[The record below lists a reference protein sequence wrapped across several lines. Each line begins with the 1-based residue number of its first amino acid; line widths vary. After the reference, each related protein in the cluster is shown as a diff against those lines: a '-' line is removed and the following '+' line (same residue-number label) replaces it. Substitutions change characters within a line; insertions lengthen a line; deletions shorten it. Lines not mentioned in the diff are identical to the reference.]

1 MTSPG
6 EFTATGRRL
15 GLQLRQWLASDPER
29 LRSGTAIANRLID
42 ALGADDSL
50 RGPIR
55 DLTSRPQLLQAL
67 HSQGASQ
74 QAAVTSLRQQLAET
88 YAPGVLLQLL
98 ALLDAATGLRGENRD
113 GPAKD
118 AADEPRSTGRS
129 GTSASRTERNAEDSA
144 QRKNSN
150 ENRGEDSGLEPP
162 CLAPGWQPLLHA
174 VAPGIALAAS
184 AALVFGW
191 LAQELDQRLF
201 DGWGWSGGVVLVL
214 LLGLLQAL
222 AIGPLRGLRRR
233 WSLNERQA
241 IQPRHAW
248 RWIGASWIHVN
259 GLEASLN
266 LVLLLILLG
275 ASPLPLGQ
283 VILRYGLT
291 ALACLIP
298 PVLLAQRFGV
308 RRRWSGAAGPISALI
323 ALAAGLSLL
332 HWRAMA
338 FDTPLFQIPAWV
350 LLLVVG
356 ALQLS
361 WQLPRQAGDPISRPW
376 QRLLCSSW
384 TWGLLLGLGWAVISR
399 VRELL

>member
-6 EFTATGRRL
+6 EFTATGRRV
-15 GLQLRQWLASDPER
+15 GLQLRQWLASEPDR

-55 DLTSRPQLLQAL
+55 DLTSRPQLLQVL
-67 HSQGASQ
+67 HSQGGSQ
-74 QAAVTSLRQQLAET
+74 QAAMTSLQQQLAET
-88 YAPGVLLQLL
+88 YAPAVLRQLL
-98 ALLDAATGLRGENRD
+98 DLLDAATGLQRQEQKHSD
-113 GPAKD
+113 PTDPSDPVVPAAWPAKPTRGTD
-118 AADEPRSTGRS
+118 QAAGANAAEQNPPLP
-129 GTSASRTERNAEDSA
+129 SRER
-144 QRKNSN
+144 
-150 ENRGEDSGLEPP
+150 P
-162 CLAPGWQPLLHA
+162 CGWQPLLHA
-174 VAPGIALAAS
+174 IAPGIALAAS
-184 AALVFGW
+184 GVLVLSW
-191 LAQELDQRLF
+191 LAQEVDRRLF
-201 DGWGWSGGVVLVL
+201 DGWGWSGGVVIVL

-222 AIGPLRGLRRR
+222 AIGPVRGLRRR
-233 WSLNERQA
+233 WSLNDQQA

-259 GLEASLN
+259 GLEAGLN

-275 ASPLPLGQ
+275 ASPLPLSQ

-298 PVLLAQRFGV
+298 AVVLAQRFGV

-332 HWRAMA
+332 HWRSMA
-338 FDTPLFQIPAWV
+338 FDTPLFPIPAWV

-361 WQLPRQAGDPISRPW
+361 WQLPRQAGERTSRPW
-376 QRLLCSSW
+376 QRLLCTSW
-384 TWGLLLGLGWAVISR
+384 TWGLLLGLSWALISR

>member
-6 EFTATGRRL
+6 ESTALGRRL
-15 GLQLRQWLASDPER
+15 GLQLRQWIEAEPER

-74 QAAVTSLRQQLAET
+74 QAAISSLSQQLAQT
-88 YAPGVLLQLL
+88 YAPAVLHQLL
-98 ALLDAATGLRGENRD
+98 ALLEAATGTERSQGSGCSIND
-113 GPAKD
+113 TAKSVPHGPVGTTRSNGAKD
-118 AADEPRSTGRS
+118 PQNATSEEALRPEPGNRPSGWEPLVQAAS
-129 GTSASRTERNAEDSA
+129 
-144 QRKNSN
+144 
-150 ENRGEDSGLEPP
+150 
-162 CLAPGWQPLLHA
+162 
-174 VAPGIALAAS
+174 PGIALAAS
-184 AALVFGW
+184 ATLVFSW
-191 LAQELDQRLF
+191 FAQELDRSLF
-201 DGWGWSGGVVLVL
+201 DGWGWSGGVVLVVV
-214 LLGLLQAL
+214 LGLLQAL
-222 AIGPLRGLRRR
+222 AIGPLPGLRRR
-233 WSLNERQA
+233 WSLNEHQA
-241 IQPRHAW
+241 IQPRQAW
-248 RWIGASWIHVN
+248 RWIGESWIHVN
-259 GLEASLN
+259 GLEAGLN
-266 LVLLLILLG
+266 LLLLLIVLG
-275 ASPLPLGQ
+275 ASPLPLSQ

-298 PVLLAQRFGV
+298 PVLLAQHFGV
-308 RRRWSGAAGPISALI
+308 ARTWSGAAGPISSLI

-332 HWRAMA
+332 HWRVMA
-338 FDTPLFQIPAWV
+338 FETPLFTIPAWV

-361 WQLPRQAGDPISRPW
+361 WQLPRQTEEDTSPPW

>member
-1 MTSPG
+1 M
-6 EFTATGRRL
+6 
-15 GLQLRQWLASDPER
+15 
-29 LRSGTAIANRLID
+29 
-42 ALGADDSL
+42 
-50 RGPIR
+50 
-55 DLTSRPQLLQAL
+55 
-67 HSQGASQ
+67 
-74 QAAVTSLRQQLAET
+74 
-88 YAPGVLLQLL
+88 LLQLL
-98 ALLDAATGLRGENRD
+98 ALLDAATGVRGENRD
-113 GPAKD
+113 GPVME
-118 AADEPRSTGRS
+118 AADEPLPAGRA
-129 GTSASRTERNAEDSA
+129 GILDSRTERRAEDNAERKDSDA
-144 QRKNSN
+144 NSHAN
-150 ENRGEDSGLEPP
+150 SGEDPGLEPP
-162 CLAPGWQPLLHA
+162 CQPPGWQPLLHA

-191 LAQELDQRLF
+191 LAQELDRRVF

-214 LLGLLQAL
+214 VLGLLQAL

-248 RWIGASWIHVN
+248 RWIGASWIHVH

-266 LVLLLILLG
+266 LLLLLILLG

-291 ALACLIP
+291 ALACLTP
-298 PVLLAQRFGV
+298 AVVLAQRFGV

-361 WQLPRQAGDPISRPW
+361 WQLPRQAGDRSSRPW

>member
-6 EFTATGRRL
+6 ASTATGRRL
-15 GLQLRQWLASDPER
+15 GLQLRQWLASEPER

-67 HSQGASQ
+67 HGEGTSQ
-74 QAAVTSLRQQLAET
+74 QAAVSGLRQQLAET
-88 YAPGVLLQLL
+88 YAPAVLDQLL
-98 ALLDAATGLRGENRD
+98 ALLDTATGVARAD
-113 GPAKD
+113 VID
-118 AADEPRSTGRS
+118 AAAIDEVITD
-129 GTSASRTERNAEDSA
+129 AEA
-144 QRKNSN
+144 
-150 ENRGEDSGLEPP
+150 EELP
-162 CLAPGWQPLLHA
+162 QPSLSSDWPLLLHA
-174 VAPGIALAAS
+174 VAPGVALAAS
-184 AALVFGW
+184 AALVFSW
-191 LAQELDQRLF
+191 LAQELDRRLF
-201 DGWGWSGGVVLVL
+201 DSWGWSGGVVLVL
-214 LLGLLQAL
+214 VLGLLQAL

-233 WSLNERQA
+233 WSLNDHQA
-241 IQPRHAW
+241 IQPQHAW
-248 RWIGASWIHVN
+248 RWIGSTWLHVH

-266 LVLLLILLG
+266 LLLLLILLG
-275 ASPLPLGQ
+275 TTPLPLGQ

-298 PVLLAQRFGV
+298 PVLLAKHFGV

-323 ALAAGLSLL
+323 ALAACLSLL

-338 FDTPLFQIPAWV
+338 FETPLMPIPAWV

-361 WQLPRQAGDPISRPW
+361 WQLPRQADDGTSQPW
-376 QRLLCSSW
+376 QRLLCSTWS
-384 TWGLLLGLGWAVISR
+384 WGLLFGFGWGVVSR

>member
-6 EFTATGRRL
+6 ESTATGRRL
-15 GLQLRQWLASDPER
+15 GLQLRQWLATEPER

-55 DLTSRPQLLQAL
+55 DLSSRPQLLQAL
-67 HSQGASQ
+67 HSRGASQ
-74 QAAVTSLRQQLAET
+74 QAAVAGLSQQLAQT
-88 YAPGVLLQLL
+88 YAPVVLEQLL
-98 ALLDAATGLRGENRD
+98 ALLDAATGLEQMGQQTPPPAFASRRQTRD
-113 GPAKD
+113 GPGP
-118 AADEPRSTGRS
+118 EVV
-129 GTSASRTERNAEDSA
+129 GTAGGGMNI
-144 QRKNSN
+144 
-150 ENRGEDSGLEPP
+150 
-162 CLAPGWQPLLHA
+162 PGWQPLLHA
-174 VAPGIALAAS
+174 LAPGIALAAS
-184 AALVFGW
+184 AALVFCW
-191 LAQELDQRLF
+191 LAQELDRGLF

-214 LLGLLQAL
+214 VLGLLQAL
-222 AIGPLRGLRRR
+222 AIGPLRRLRRH
-233 WSLNERQA
+233 WSLNDRQA

-248 RWIGASWIHVN
+248 RWVGASWIHVN

-275 ASPLPLGQ
+275 ASPLPLAQ
-283 VILRYGLT
+283 VILRYDLT

-298 PVLLAQRFGV
+298 AVVLAQRFGV
-308 RRRWSGAAGPISALI
+308 RRRWSGAGGPVGALI
-323 ALAAGLSLL
+323 GLAAGLSLL
-332 HWRAMA
+332 HWRVMTFAM
-338 FDTPLFQIPAWV
+338 PLFPIPAWV

-361 WQLPRQAGDPISRPW
+361 WQLPRQGGDQTSRPW

-384 TWGLLLGLGWAVISR
+384 TWGLLLGLVWALISR

>member
-6 EFTATGRRL
+6 ESTALGRRL
-15 GLQLRQWLASDPER
+15 GLQLRQWIEAEPER

-42 ALGADDSL
+42 ALGSDDNL

-67 HSQGASQ
+67 FSQGASQ
-74 QAAVTSLRQQLAET
+74 QAAVSSLSLQLAQT
-88 YAPGVLLQLL
+88 YAPAVLQQLL
-98 ALLDAATGLRGENRD
+98 ALLEAATGSRVAPAPLDASGPD
-113 GPAKD
+113 GDRAVE
-118 AADEPRSTGRS
+118 ATGS
-129 GTSASRTERNAEDSA
+129 SP
-144 QRKNSN
+144 
-150 ENRGEDSGLEPP
+150 EPP
-162 CLAPGWQPLLHA
+162 LELRPLLIA
-174 VAPGIALAAS
+174 IAPGIALAAS
-184 AALVFGW
+184 AALVLSW
-191 LAQELDQRLF
+191 LAQELDRGLF

-214 LLGLLQAL
+214 VLGLIQAL

-233 WSLNERQA
+233 WSLNDHQA

-248 RWIGASWIHVN
+248 RWIGSSWIHVN

-275 ASPLPLGQ
+275 ASPLPLSQ

-298 PVLLAQRFGV
+298 AVVLAQRFGV

-338 FDTPLFQIPAWV
+338 FDTPLFAIPAWV

-361 WQLPRQAGDPISRPW
+361 WQLPRQAGERSSTPW

-384 TWGLLLGLGWAVISR
+384 TWGLVFGLGWAVISR